1 MTSTTSTT
9 LQQLGGH
16 HEDKV
21 ETMGRVALATQG
33 LLYLIIGVLA
43 IQVATGDRNAEPSQR
58 GALAAVARQPL
69 GKALLVVVMIG
80 LVIHVAWRLVLAA
93 RGEPGEDDKKSWAKR
108 AGNVGRAA
116 VYAGFTVAAV
126 KLLMG
131 SGSESGGGG
140 TEKKGTAKALDFPG
154 GKAIVVIAGIIVI
167 GTGLWNIYRGL
178 SRKFEDNLALGGVD
192 EAKRKSVV
200 SAGVIGY
207 VARGFAF
214 GLVGVF
220 LVRAGLHT
228 NPGEAKGL
236 DGALRQVADASYGPW
251 LLGLLAVGLILFG
264 LYRAIGDGRYR
275 KASELTHS

>member
-1 MTSTTSTT
+1 VGEAGR
-9 LQQLGGH
+9 Q
-16 HEDKV
+16 HEDKI

-33 LLYLIIGVLA
+33 VLYLIIGILA
-43 IQVATGDRNAEPSQR
+43 IEVARGDRNAKPSQR
-58 GALAAVARQPL
+58 GALQAVAHQPL
-69 GKALLVVVMIG
+69 GKALLVLVTIG
-80 LVIHVAWRLVLAA
+80 LVIHVVWRLVLAA

-116 VYAGFTVAAV
+116 VYGGFTVAAI

-131 SGSESGGGG
+131 SGSQAGGGG
-140 TEKKGTAKALDFPG
+140 TEKKGTAKVLDIPG
-154 GKAIVVIAGIIVI
+154 GKAIVVIAGLIVI

-178 SRKFEDNLALGGVD
+178 SRKFEDSLSLGGVD
-192 EAKRKSVV
+192 EAKRKSIVT
-200 SAGVIGY
+200 AGVVGY
-207 VARGFAF
+207 VARGIAF

-220 LVRAGLHT
+220 LVRAGLEK
-228 NPGEAKGL
+228 NPGQAKGL

-251 LLGLLAVGLILFG
+251 LLMLLAIGLILFG